1 MVKVQSTTK
10 QAKQARPVKA
20 DKTAKTGKAV
30 KTAKKS
36 EAVEKPKRYSRAE
49 ATRMFLDAATDLIG
63 VKPLPDITMQELA
76 DTVGLN
82 HGYVHRYFGT
92 RLDLFAAVADDL
104 SRQIVEIVGAEQQR
118 RIEVGGSPGPL
129 DRTLLDLALP
139 FMEKRSGLVQYL
151 IICGVPQERFAGSTR
166 MQIQL
171 AIDNLMALGISE
183 RMATAQAI
191 KMTSLLWAG
200 STIATAFG
208 VTDSEIADVE
218 AMSFAEIGAA
228 KALGKSLGW

>member
-1 MVKVQSTTK
+1 M
-10 QAKQARPVKA
+10 AKAPKNA
-20 DKTAKTGKAV
+20 ATIGDPI
-30 KTAKKS
+30 
-36 EAVEKPKRYSRAE
+36 EKPKRYSRAE
-49 ATRMFLDAATDLIG
+49 ATRMFLDAAIELIG

-92 RLDLFAAVADDL
+92 RLDLFAAAADDL

-118 RIEVGGSPGPL
+118 RIEANGTPGPL
-129 DRTLLDLALP
+129 DRSLLELARP

-151 IICGVPQERFAGSTR
+151 VICGVPQERFAGSTR

-171 AIDNLMALGISE
+171 AINNLVALGISE

-191 KMTSLLWAG
+191 KLTSLLWAG
-200 STIATAFG
+200 STISVAFG
-208 VTDSEIADVE
+208 VTDAEIADVE
-218 AMSFAEIGAA
+218 AISFAELDAA
-228 KALGKSLGW
+228 KKLTDSLGW